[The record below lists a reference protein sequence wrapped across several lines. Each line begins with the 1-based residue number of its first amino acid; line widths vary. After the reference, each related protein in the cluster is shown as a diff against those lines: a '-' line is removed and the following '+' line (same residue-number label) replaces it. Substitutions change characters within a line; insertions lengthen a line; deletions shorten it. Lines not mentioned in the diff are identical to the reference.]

1 MATLL
6 VELLTE
12 ELPPKALK
20 TLGSAFGTGI
30 VSSLRKQ
37 NFISDDTR
45 YETFATPRRLAII
58 INDVLG
64 VSPAETINQKLMPK
78 NVGFTDNGEPSE
90 ALLKKLKS
98 LGLDESSAQ
107 KTELKSDGKMEF
119 IYLRQ
124 TKSGVAIDEGLQKA
138 IDLSISKLP
147 IPKVMSYQPQ
157 DNLASVNFVRPAHRL
172 VALLDDKIVTIK
184 ALGLNSGNISL
195 GHRFHS
201 EGDITIQHANLY
213 ESILE
218 ESGQVIPD
226 YKKRKAF
233 ILDQL
238 TQKAKQ
244 LGLKLQND
252 DNLLDEVTSLVE
264 LPAIYVAQFDQE
276 FLSIPEECLVLTMKT
291 NQKYFPLFDKSGN
304 LAEKFLVVSNMR
316 LDDPSNVIKGNE
328 KVIRPRL
335 ADAQFFYQ
343 SDIRTPLID
352 LAEKLDHVIYHNQLG
367 SQLARVR
374 RLCSLSTQI
383 ADYTGTD
390 SIKVSRAAQL
400 CKADLLS
407 DMVGEFP
414 ELQGT
419 MGRYYALAQGES
431 ADVADAIE
439 QHYRPRFATDD
450 IASSEIAAALALADK
465 LDVIVGIFGIG
476 LIPSGEKDPFG
487 LRRQAIGI
495 IRTLTEYP
503 IELDLQELINW
514 TAEKF
519 SKELKLTIDKLQ
531 IKNFIMERFKGY
543 LKDKGHSID
552 KIEAVLATESNQLH
566 LVRPRLAAIDEF
578 LQTDDAVALATANKR
593 IKNILKKNKTDSNHD
608 VQPQLFST
616 DEEASLYKTIQSLAP
631 TVAIV
636 ITQRK
641 YTDALKALSAARNEV
656 DSFFD
661 KVMVMSNDTAE
672 RNNRLA
678 LLSQLSAL
686 LNCVGDLSELS
697 IVATK

>member
-20 TLGSAFGTGI
+20 TLGSSFGTGI

-45 YETFATPRRLAII
+45 FETFATPRRLAII

-78 NVGFTDNGEPSE
+78 NVGFTDSGEPSE

-107 KTELKSDGKMEF
+107 ETELKSDGKMEF

-124 TKSGVAIDEGLQKA
+124 TKAGVTIDEGLQKA

-157 DNLASVNFVRPAHRL
+157 DNLESVNFVRPAHRL
-172 VALLDDKIVTIK
+172 VALLDDEIVTIK
-184 ALGLNSGNISL
+184 VLGLNSGNISL

-218 ESGQVIPD
+218 ESGQIMPD
-226 YKKRKAF
+226 YNKRKAL

-238 TQKAKQ
+238 NQKAKQ

-252 DNLLDEVTSLVE
+252 DSLLDEVTSLVE

-304 LAEKFLVVSNMR
+304 LAEKFLLVSNMR
-316 LDDPSNVIKGNE
+316 LDDPSNIIKGNE

-352 LAEKLDHVIYHNQLG
+352 LAEKLEHVIYHNQLG
-367 SQLARVR
+367 SQLARVK
-374 RLCSLSTQI
+374 RLCSLSAQI
-383 ADYTGTD
+383 ADCTGTD
-390 SIKVSRAAQL
+390 SIKVARAAQL

-431 ADVADAIE
+431 ADVADALE

-450 IASSEIAAALALADK
+450 IANSEIAAVLALADK

-495 IRTLTEYP
+495 IRTLTEYS

-593 IKNILKKNKTDSNHD
+593 IKNILKKNETDSNHD

-631 TVAIV
+631 TVAEAS
-636 ITQRK
+636 TQRK
-641 YTDALKALSAARNEV
+641 YTDALKSLSTARNEV

-661 KVMVMSNDTAE
+661 KVMVMSNDAAE
-672 RNNRLA
+672 RKNRLA
-678 LLSQLSAL
+678 LLNQLSAL

>member
-20 TLGSAFGTGI
+20 TLGSSFGTGI

-45 YETFATPRRLAII
+45 FETFATPRRLAII

-78 NVGFTDNGEPSE
+78 NVGFTDSGKPSE

-107 KTELKSDGKMEF
+107 ETELKSDGKMEF

-124 TKSGVAIDEGLQKA
+124 TKAGVTIDEGLQKA

-157 DNLASVNFVRPAHRL
+157 DNLESVNFVRPAHRL
-172 VALLDDKIVTIK
+172 VALLDDEIVTIK

-218 ESGQVIPD
+218 ESGQIIPD
-226 YKKRKAF
+226 YNKRKAL

-238 TQKAKQ
+238 NQKAKQ

-252 DNLLDEVTSLVE
+252 DSLLDEVTSLVE

-291 NQKYFPLFDKSGN
+291 NQKYFPLFDNSGN
-304 LAEKFLVVSNMR
+304 LAEKFLLVSNMR
-316 LDDPSNVIKGNE
+316 LDDPSNIIKGNE

-343 SDIRTPLID
+343 SDIRTPLIE
-352 LAEKLDHVIYHNQLG
+352 LAEKLEYVIYHNQLG
-367 SQLARVR
+367 SQLARVK
-374 RLCSLSTQI
+374 RLCSLSAQI
-383 ADYTGTD
+383 ADCTGTD
-390 SIKVSRAAQL
+390 SIKVARAAQL

-495 IRTLTEYP
+495 IRTLTEYS

-519 SKELKLTIDKLQ
+519 PKELKLTIDKLQ

-552 KIEAVLATESNQLH
+552 KIEAVLTTESNQLH

-593 IKNILKKNKTDSNHD
+593 IKNILKKNETDSNHD

-616 DEEASLYKTIQSLAP
+616 DEEASLYKTIQSLVP
-631 TVAIV
+631 TVAEAS
-636 ITQRK
+636 TQRK
-641 YTDALKALSAARNEV
+641 YTDALKSLSTARNEV

-661 KVMVMSNDTAE
+661 KVMVMSNDAAE
-672 RNNRLA
+672 RKNRLA
-678 LLSQLSAL
+678 LLNQLSAL